1 MRNNRKKDQQP
12 VTIPGCKVEVKDGR
26 FNDAMRKFKR
36 RVQDDGR
43 LQTVKERAEYTK
55 PSVARAR
62 AKAAARA
69 RWLKKLQKDNQFES
83 RNPWS

>member
-1 MRNNRKKDQQP
+1 LRNNKKNAQP
-12 VTIPGCKVEVKDGR
+12 VTVPGCKVEVKEGR
-26 FNDAMRKFKR
+26 FNDALRKFKK

-43 LQTVKERAEYTK
+43 LQTIKERAEYTK

-69 RWLKKLQKDNQFES
+69 RWLKKVEKDNQLEN
-83 RNPWS
+83 RNPWA

>member
-1 MRNNRKKDQQP
+1 MKKDKNGP
-12 VTIPGCKVEVKDGR
+12 VTIPGCKVEVRDGR
-26 FNDAMRKFKR
+26 FNDAMRKFKK

-43 LQTVKERAEYTK
+43 LQVVKEKAEYTK

-69 RWLKKLQKDNQFES
+69 RWLKKVEKDNQIEN
-83 RNPWS
+83 RNPWA

>member
-1 MRNNRKKDQQP
+1 MKKDKNAP
-12 VTIPGCKVEVKDGR
+12 VTIPGCKVEVRDGR
-26 FNDAMRKFKR
+26 FNDAMRKFKK

-43 LQTVKERAEYTK
+43 LQTIKEKQEYTK

-69 RWLKKLQKDNQFES
+69 RWLKKLQKDQNFEN
-83 RNPWS
+83 RNPWA